1 MSQRTLEA
9 HYLPN
14 WRLTQAHGL
23 SGYNCG
29 YAAKRG
35 DASFHQHQQALVWRL
50 IGDLPIGPESTVV
63 DVGCGIGGPA
73 GWIAQR
79 YRPRRLIGVEYL
91 WSSVAAAQARAA
103 EDDDRA
109 NGIPP
114 SARPIFV
121 QGDAHR
127 LPLADAS
134 VDVIFN
140 LESALHYPD
149 KRTFIAE
156 CRRVLAPGGALCLG
170 DITTSHPR
178 LFAPARLLNWL
189 PSQFNSNVWLWSPKD
204 YRRAFDAEGLELV
217 RHEEA
222 SRPVADSLADG
233 IAEIRDRGPA
243 SMKGF
248 RGRFFYLAM
257 LEKLLRAGLLRYDLF
272 NLRRSQ

>member
-1 MSQRTLEA
+1 VSQRTLEA

-29 YAAKRG
+29 YAAARG
-35 DASFHQHQQALVWRL
+35 AGSFHEHQQALVWRL
-50 IGDLPIGPESTVV
+50 IGDVSIRPDSTVV

-73 GWIAQR
+73 GWIANR
-79 YRPRRLIGVEYL
+79 YRPKRLIGLEYL

-103 EDDDRA
+103 AADDDDAGKRA
-109 NGIPP
+109 
-114 SARPIFV
+114 SRPLFV

-134 VDVIFN
+134 VNVIFN

-156 CRRVLAPGGALCLG
+156 CHRVLVPGGALCLG
-170 DITTSHPR
+170 DITTSHR
-178 LFAPARLLNWL
+178 WLFSPAQLMNRL
-189 PSQFNSNVWLWSPKD
+189 PSQYNSNVWLWSPTD
-204 YRRAFDAEGLELV
+204 YRRAFNSEGFESI

-233 IAEIRDRGPA
+233 IAEIRIRRSA

-248 RGRFFYLAM
+248 RGRFYYLAF
-257 LEKLLRAGLLRYDLF
+257 LEKLLRAGLLRYDLYC
-272 NLRRSQ
+272 LRRSR

>member
-29 YAAKRG
+29 YAVQRG
-35 DASFHQHQQALVWRL
+35 GASFHEHQQALVWRL
-50 IGDLPIGPESTVV
+50 IGEMAIGPKSTVV

-73 GWIAQR
+73 GWITER
-79 YRPRRLIGVEYL
+79 YQPRRLIGVEYL
-91 WSSVAAAQARAA
+91 WSSVAAAHARAA
-103 EDDDRA
+103 AEADRDRPA
-109 NGIPP
+109 
-114 SARPIFV
+114 SRPIFV

-127 LPLADAS
+127 LPLADGS

-149 KRTFIAE
+149 KRTFISE
-156 CRRVLAPGGALCLG
+156 CRRILAPGGALCLG
-170 DITTSHPR
+170 DITTSHR
-178 LFAPARLLNWL
+178 WLFTPAQLLNRL
-189 PSQFNSNVWLWSPKD
+189 PSQYNSNVWLWSPKD
-204 YRRAFDAEGLELV
+204 YRRAFDAEGLELI

-233 IAEIRDRGPA
+233 IAEIRHRGPA

-248 RGRFFYLAM
+248 RGRFFYLAF
-257 LEKLLRAGLLRYDLF
+257 LEKLLRARLLRYDLF
-272 NLRRSQ
+272 CLRRSR